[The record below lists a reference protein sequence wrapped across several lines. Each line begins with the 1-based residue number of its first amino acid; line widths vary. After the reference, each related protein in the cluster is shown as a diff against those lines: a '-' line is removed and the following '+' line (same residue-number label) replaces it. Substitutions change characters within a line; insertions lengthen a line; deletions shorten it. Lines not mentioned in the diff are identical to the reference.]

1 MFSSATLYRL
11 SRSARTIFSPPLRR
25 TPSGDTR
32 ATSACSEQRGNCAF
46 DYNRE
51 KSGYLTV
58 LFFLGSPRIF
68 NPWGEEEVRLLSAKR
83 VLRVVTSHFRRGH
96 CVVIINVTRTHAHT
110 NNADSFGCP
119 LCFCLYLP
127 CSSFMHDWSARFF
140 WESGACPCTF
150 SQTVFEL
157 VYGGQCPRKRG
168 AFISFSLITIG
179 RTSLCLLPAVFCAR
193 NLR

>member
-1 MFSSATLYRL
+1 MAIQEL
-11 SRSARTIFSPPLRR
+11 PPHV
-25 TPSGDTR
+25 
-32 ATSACSEQRGNCAF
+32 GN
-46 DYNRE
+46 
-51 KSGYLTV
+51 S
-58 LFFLGSPRIF
+58 
-68 NPWGEEEVRLLSAKR
+68 
-83 VLRVVTSHFRRGH
+83 
-96 CVVIINVTRTHAHT
+96 VVIINVTRTHAHT

-168 AFISFSLITIG
+168 GFYFFFFNYYRSDVSVSFASGVLCALSPLARFPSFVLCPAWYAGCFGARGVGRAHTWRAAPSSLHV
-179 RTSLCLLPAVFCAR
+179 RTFVTECRPSSLRHVFTQGHKCRRSAR
-193 NLR
+193 HTLNAGVQLYSDYA

>member
-1 MFSSATLYRL
+1 MGHIHKWSLTYCFNKVFSSATLCRL
-11 SRSARTIFSPPLRR
+11 SRSARTIFSPPLRK

-32 ATSACSEQRGNCAF
+32 ATSACSEQRGNQ
-46 DYNRE
+46 
-51 KSGYLTV
+51 G
-58 LFFLGSPRIF
+58 
-68 NPWGEEEVRLLSAKR
+68 
-83 VLRVVTSHFRRGH
+83 
-96 CVVIINVTRTHAHT
+96 TRTHAHT

-193 NLR
+193 YLR

>member
-1 MFSSATLYRL
+1 MPAHIRALSLITKLYPKEADEL
-11 SRSARTIFSPPLRR
+11 FLA
-25 TPSGDTR
+25 TR
-32 ATSACSEQRGNCAF
+32 ARLFRRRSGERPVAIQVLSENAGYSMVRFVTLAAVTNPTSACSEQRGNQ
-46 DYNRE
+46 
-51 KSGYLTV
+51 G
-58 LFFLGSPRIF
+58 
-68 NPWGEEEVRLLSAKR
+68 
-83 VLRVVTSHFRRGH
+83 
-96 CVVIINVTRTHAHT
+96 TRTHAHT